1 MDSETATFLIEALRA
16 QDAQTQKKLD
26 KIFEQN
32 QSIYAQTLKTN
43 GRVNALERRV
53 DIIEK
58 DTEELE
64 ATKNVTK
71 GRDGVIWYI
80 IVSAAII
87 IGFAIQAFFNTKIK

>member
-43 GRVNALERRV
+43 GRVNA
-53 DIIEK
+53 IEIWK
-58 DTEELE
+58 EGTDKKIDDLE

-87 IGFAIQAFFNTKIK
+87 VGFIIQAYLNTQIK